1 MNIIFDNN
9 EEERL
14 DLYHAGLTRAFGTD
28 APKYRLEKITRA
40 LEDEVSY
47 ITVDRGSSTDD
58 EIMKLINDINTIID
72 VRLKCYSDE
81 LVHVLK
87 LIITQNIG

>member
-1 MNIIFDNN
+1 MNIVFDNN
-9 EEERL
+9 EEEIL
-14 DLYHAGLTRAFGTD
+14 GLYHAGLTRAFGTD

-47 ITVDRGSSTDD
+47 ITISRGNSTD
-58 EIMKLINDINTIID
+58 EEVMKLIDDINMIID

-81 LVHVLK
+81 LVHTLK
-87 LIITQNIG
+87 LIIVQNIG